1 MRKVLTL
8 GLSLALT
15 LQSFCQGNPYAKE
28 YDQSVNAIHLLLNN
42 DKYLEALEQVDLLI
56 SKEPDNPYGHFL
68 KGVARMGLN
77 DMAGA
82 RKSFQK
88 VKTLGS
94 VSNYNYLNALVS
106 KEYMINRL
114 MEDMDDDSQLDPI
127 RGLKP
132 VIEPKDTLQ
141 GALRAE
147 RTCFDVSFYDLTVKI
162 IPDTKSIEGSNKIY
176 FHTVFNT
183 KNIQI
188 DLFPEFTITNILWN
202 GKSLDFSRNYGAVFI
217 DFGEELK
224 AGDTEEIVIEYNG
237 VPREAPRPPWDGG
250 FVWKKEKGRDYVGVA
265 CEQLGASS
273 WWPNKDHL
281 TDKPD
286 SMRINIQ
293 VPSGYQAVSNGNL
306 RSTTEAGNGYTN
318 FEWFVS
324 YPINNYNVTF
334 YMGDFVNFNEL
345 VTNAKGTY
353 QIDYYVLSK
362 NLKKATEYYART
374 KEIIGVYEKLF
385 GEYPFMNDGAGMV
398 EAPFEG
404 MEHQGAIAIGGNY
417 GKGNKRDYWTKDFDY
432 LLIHETGHEWWG
444 NAVAIGDMADAWINE
459 GFTTYAEVCLRKKCP
474 DIPPM

>member
-8 GLSLALT
+8 TLSLALT

-28 YDQSVNAIHLLLNN
+28 YDQTVSAIHLLLNN
-42 DKYLEALEQVDLLI
+42 NKYLDALEQVDLLI

-68 KGVARMGLN
+68 KGVARMGVN
-77 DMAGA
+77 DMTGA

-114 MEDMDDDSQLDPI
+114 MEDMGDDSQLDPI

-132 VIEPKDTLQ
+132 VIQPKDTLQ

-162 IPDTKSIEGSNKIY
+162 IPATRSIEGSNKIY
-176 FHTVFNT
+176 FHTVSNT
-183 KNIQI
+183 KKIQI
-188 DLFPEFTITNILWN
+188 DLFPEFTITSILWN

-250 FVWKKEKGRDYVGVA
+250 FVWEKEKGRDFVGVA

-293 VPSGYQAVSNGNL
+293 VPYRLSGSFKREPA
-306 RSTTEAGNGYTN
+306 
-318 FEWFVS
+318 F
-324 YPINNYNVTF
+324 NNR
-334 YMGDFVNFNEL
+334 GW
-345 VTNAKGTY
+345 
-353 QIDYYVLSK
+353 
-362 NLKKATEYYART
+362 R
-374 KEIIGVYEKLF
+374 
-385 GEYPFMNDGAGMV
+385 
-398 EAPFEG
+398 
-404 MEHQGAIAIGGNY
+404 
-417 GKGNKRDYWTKDFDY
+417 
-432 LLIHETGHEWWG
+432 
-444 NAVAIGDMADAWINE
+444 WIYK
-459 GFTTYAEVCLRKKCP
+459 F
-474 DIPPM
+474 